1 MKTICAIAMTAFVLM
16 SASAGAGTSVSTTT
30 TSTNC
35 KRSAYGPQTCT
46 TTTSKN
52 EDSEQSSAAPP
63 KQRSAAEIRKE
74 QEEAEARIRQWEA
87 FCRPTK
93 AIDKFGIT
101 RLSYAH
107 EGCEFGISQDT
118 ESFAQVK

>member
-1 MKTICAIAMTAFVLM
+1 MKTIWAIAMTAFVLM

-30 TSTNC
+30 TT
-35 KRSAYGPQTCT
+35 
-46 TTTSKN
+46 KN
-52 EDSEQSSAAPP
+52 DDSEQATGTP
-63 KQRSAAEIRKE
+63 KQKTAAEVRKE

>member
-1 MKTICAIAMTAFVLM
+1 MKTICAIAVTAFVLM
-16 SASAGAGTSVSTTT
+16 SASADAGTTVTTS
-30 TSTNC
+30 STNC
-35 KRSAYGPQTCT
+35 RRSAYGPQTCT
-46 TTTSKN
+46 TTTTKN
-52 EDSEQSSAAPP
+52 DDSEQSTAAP
-63 KQRSAAEIRKE
+63 KQKTAAEVRKE

-93 AIDKFGIT
+93 AVDKFGIT

>member
-16 SASAGAGTSVSTTT
+16 SASAGAGTTVSTTT
-30 TSTNC
+30 TATNC
-35 KRSAYGPQTCT
+35 KKSAYGPQTCT
-46 TTTSKN
+46 TMTTKN
-52 EDSEQSSAAPP
+52 DDSEQSTATP
-63 KQRSAAEIRKE
+63 KQKTAAEIRRE